1 MDLFDD
7 LCNYFACFDNDTDN
21 NNLFSNDKKNNKS
34 DLSDT
39 EDDEDNSN
47 SDY

>member
-7 LCNYFACFDNDTDN
+7 LCNYFACYDDDSND
-21 NNLFSNDKKNNKS
+21 NLFSNDKKNYKS